1 MGRQGGKVAENHLG
15 TNAKLLVVDDEP
27 RMRESLCLLLR
38 GRNYDVRACHDGQS
52 ALEQLMAGGVDLMLL
67 DLHLGDMNGLDLL
80 GMIRRAGIDTEVLV
94 VSGDTAFDSAV
105 CALRSG
111 ASDYVCKPYAVEELM
126 HRVELALQRR
136 SLARANLAMALQLH
150 TSERMHRSLVE
161 ASPDLIFT
169 LDERFCFTFAN
180 ERSHGLIGYSPQE
193 LLGQSLLDLVL
204 PVDAERVRYVLEHR
218 TGQRAIEFRI
228 VSRGGEIAERHFE
241 ASLVPVALDLP
252 QLSSRLYGVARD
264 VTDKKHAEH
273 RMAYLAYH
281 DLLTGLPNRALFR
294 DRLGLAIMQ
303 AKRKGRQVAVLFVD
317 LDRFKLAN
325 DTFGHIKGDEL
336 LKQVGQRLQ
345 CVLRECD
352 TLARLGGDEFTI
364 LLPDLSGKEDAA
376 LLAGKLVKEVA
387 APFSIDGDDVFL
399 TVSIG
404 IAVFPDD
411 GDDIETLLRH
421 ADIAMYQV
429 KAQGKNGFGFF
440 LPVMDA
446 AASQRLRMENE
457 VRRALELEQFELY
470 YQPQVE
476 FDSRRI
482 IGCEAL
488 IRWPH
493 PTRGLVPPGAFLG
506 VIEEIGLMKPL
517 TYWVIERACQT
528 LREWKLAGLE
538 LSRMSVNVPPEL
550 LVDDDFYDYL
560 IATVDRYG
568 IRRQSFEIEIT
579 ENAFIADQQA
589 MSLKLAGLAEEGIR
603 VAIDD
608 FGTQYSSLSYL
619 RHLPVTTLKIDQSF
633 VREIEAG
640 KEDSPIVRAIVAI
653 ATGLNLN
660 LVAEGV
666 ETEVQADYLG
676 SLGAVE
682 MQGYLFGKPMP
693 ASDFRRLLH
702 QEAAVMSV

>member
-1 MGRQGGKVAENHLG
+1 M
-15 TNAKLLVVDDEP
+15 VVDDEP
-27 RMRESLCLLLR
+27 HLRESLCLLLR
-38 GRNYDVRACHDGQS
+38 GRNYDVHACHDGQS

-67 DLHLGDMNGLDLL
+67 DLHLGDMSGLDLL

-111 ASDYVCKPYAVEELM
+111 ATDYVCKPYAVEELM

-136 SLARANLAMALQLH
+136 SLMRSNLHMAKQLH

-169 LDERFCFTFAN
+169 LDECFCFTFAN
-180 ERSHGLIGYSPQE
+180 DRTSSLIGYAPQE
-193 LLGQSLLDLVL
+193 LLGLCLLDLIL
-204 PVDAERVRYVLEHR
+204 PVDVDRVRYVLEHR
-218 TGQRAIEFRI
+218 AGQRTIEFRI
-228 VSRGGEIAERHFE
+228 ACKGEETSERHFE
-241 ASLVPVALDLP
+241 ACLVPVELDLP

-264 VTDKKHAEH
+264 VTDKKDAEH
-273 RMAYLAYH
+273 QLAYLAYH

-303 AKRKGRQVAVLFVD
+303 AKRKGSQVAVLFVD

-336 LKQVGQRLQ
+336 LTQVGRRLQ
-345 CVLRECD
+345 GVLHESD

-364 LLPDLSGKEDAA
+364 LLQDLSGKEDAA
-376 LLAGKLVKEVA
+376 LIAAKLVKELA
-387 APFSIDGDDVFL
+387 TPFCIDGNDVFL
-399 TVSIG
+399 TASIG
-404 IAVFPDD
+404 IAVFPGD

-421 ADIAMYQV
+421 ADIAMYQI

-440 LPVMDA
+440 LPVMDDT
-446 AASQRLRMENE
+446 ASRRLRLENE
-457 VRRALELEQFELY
+457 VRRALELGQFELH

-488 IRWPH
+488 IRWQH
-493 PTRGLVPPGAFLG
+493 PTRGLVSAGAFLG

-528 LREWKLAGLE
+528 LCEWKRTGLD
-538 LSRMSVNVPPEL
+538 LSRMSVNVPPEVL
-550 LVDDDFYDYL
+550 ADDDFYEHL

-568 IRRQSFEIEIT
+568 IHRQNFEIEIT

-640 KEDSPIVRAIVAI
+640 KEDSPIVRAIIAI
-653 ATGLNLN
+653 AAGLNLN

-666 ETEVQADYLG
+666 ETVVQADYLG

-693 ASDFRRLLH
+693 SSDFSRLLH
-702 QEAAVMSV
+702 NDAAVSSV